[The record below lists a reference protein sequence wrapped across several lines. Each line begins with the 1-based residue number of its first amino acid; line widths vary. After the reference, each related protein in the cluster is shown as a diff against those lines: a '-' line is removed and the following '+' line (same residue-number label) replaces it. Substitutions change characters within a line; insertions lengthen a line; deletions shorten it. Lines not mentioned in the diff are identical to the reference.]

1 MEKLLLS
8 ALSPKVISW
17 GGSVVLISAML
28 GEVAVNLIPEKRS
41 AHRAAA
47 FGFAALAVAGYAV
60 ERIGDDAIT
69 TRQIA
74 AIRERLNRVIS
85 LDTHNVLVSLLKDA
99 PKGRVIDS
107 ASMDAEA
114 TQFGDQILSVFKRCR
129 IRRDDAFLW
138 RPRYVLYDSGRVS
151 LDKKPKRHTGPCRRY
166 LQAFESVGISLSPFQ
181 EASVPD
187 EQTVVIAISSHP

>member
-1 MEKLLLS
+1 M
-8 ALSPKVISW
+8 
-17 GGSVVLISAML
+17 LISAML

-41 AHRAAA
+41 THRAAA

-114 TQFGDQILSVFKRCR
+114 TQFGDQILSVFKDAGFDATTPSFGDRAMSFTTPG
-129 IRRDDAFLW
+129 AFLW
-138 RPRYVLYDSGRVS
+138 IKNRNGIPAHADAI
-151 LDKKPKRHTGPCRRY
+151 